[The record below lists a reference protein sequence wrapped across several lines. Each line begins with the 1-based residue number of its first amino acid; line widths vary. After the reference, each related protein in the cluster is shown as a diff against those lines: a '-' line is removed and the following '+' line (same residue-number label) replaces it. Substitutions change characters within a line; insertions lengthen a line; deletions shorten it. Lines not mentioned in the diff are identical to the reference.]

1 MSLQPIFP
9 TPLEQLRF
17 IAQLFDLPI
26 KNKKALDD
34 KVDDK
39 NVRQELMWSFIKE
52 TWFEPLEKILPKEL
66 AEIMNRYFAQ
76 YLFRY
81 LKGVVGQISVDG
93 MSRDELMPIL
103 AHYFFSTGAYM
114 FLAHEIPDDIPYPR
128 LELLLDYETKSVGMI
143 LDWLPN
149 NFPVWRTYLGTLQT
163 KEEKDK
169 IERWKRGEYLPSYQ
183 AILLLKPKKLTKEEE
198 YDWGIIAFWLL
209 IARALDETRK
219 LQQPEIFQHMNMM
232 AFIEINYGLKAMLH
246 KTYLLINHA
255 IHKMQTTNNAEL
267 LKEPLK
273 IFLELNSN
281 LLSLDKEKDESAQ
294 DKAFR
299 ELNIARSIAE
309 NHQRLEYSAHYW
321 NWLEARWHL
330 LSGNLKQAVAL
341 YETAFHQSLFCM
353 GGTLKNWIVEARIA
367 TAFLEKQYGSSQ
379 RKFLAHLKNAMILFD
394 YEMES
399 THKEA
404 TKLNHKDVVTD
415 WEVETWAK
423 EFHQKFPKQ
432 GWFTNVHYT
441 DGLPIINSITTEDI
455 AKLKPDY
462 RNPNKKITIGGR
474 KKPQLIWF
482 IALAHIKG
490 ADTCLE
496 IMKNLLE
503 AGADVNQLSDTNE
516 SALLYSLEMLNVG
529 EPELFYTPHDRR
541 FFDLLIQYHHTK
553 ETVNA
558 TTIKREKFPLFYAV
572 ASGRPDVVKKLL
584 EKDAEVDKVNFQ
596 GITSLYQCIQ
606 MINQFS
612 KGKDF
617 LISQMAQ
624 TQQAK
629 NWNQQEIEFLR
640 RERAATSIPINSF
653 MQNISE
659 HKNLFNMIQE
669 MIFKEMFQSF
679 EKYSS
684 IQHMEEMAYLLLDA
698 GADPNFPHNIQA
710 LKGYTPLMMAIEAN
724 NPNVFNYMKDKG
736 GDTTLLAQSN
746 GMSFTCADIKHEWN
760 SDKIML

>member
-1 MSLQPIFP
+1 MSLKPIFP

-93 MSRDELMPIL
+93 MSREELIPIL
-103 AHYFFSTGAYM
+103 AHYYFPTSVYM
-114 FLAHEIPDDIPYPR
+114 FLVHKIPNGIPYPR
-128 LELLLDYETKSVGMI
+128 RELLLDYETKSVGMI

-149 NFPVWRTYLGTLQT
+149 NFPVWQTYLDTLKT

-183 AILLLKPKKLTKEEE
+183 AILLLKPKKLTKKEL

-219 LQQPEIFQHMNMM
+219 LQQPEIFKYMKMM
-232 AFIEINYGLKAMLH
+232 AFINVHYGLKAMVYETDLM
-246 KTYLLINHA
+246 INDA
-255 IHKMQTTNNAEL
+255 IHKVKTTKNAEL
-267 LKEPLK
+267 LNEHLK
-273 IFLELNSN
+273 IFFELYSN
-281 LLSLDKEKDESAQ
+281 LLSLDKEKDEFAQ
-294 DKAFR
+294 DKAFQK
-299 ELNIARSIAE
+299 LNIARSIAE

-330 LSGNLKQAVAL
+330 LSGNLKQAVTL

-353 GGTLKNWIVEARIA
+353 GDALKNWIVEARIA
-367 TAFLEKQYGSSQ
+367 TAFLEKQYGISQ

-415 WEVETWAK
+415 WEVEAWAK
-423 EFHQKFPKQ
+423 EFHRQFPKQ
-432 GWFTNVHYT
+432 GWFTNVHYP
-441 DGLPIINSITTEDI
+441 DGLPAILFINTEDI
-455 AKLKPDY
+455 ANLKPDY
-462 RNPNKKITIGGR
+462 RNPNKKITIRGR

-482 IALAHIKG
+482 IALAYRKG
-490 ADTCLE
+490 AATCLE
-496 IMKNLLE
+496 IIKNLLE

-516 SALLYSLEMLNVG
+516 SALLFTIEMLDLE
-529 EPELFYTPHDRR
+529 EPSASQDRR
-541 FFDLLIQYHHTK
+541 FFDLLVQYPHTK
-553 ETVNA
+553 ETINA
-558 TTIKREKFPLFYAV
+558 LTAKREKFPLFSAV
-572 ASGRPDVVKKLL
+572 KSGVLMLCEHYCRWVQKWIKL
-584 EKDAEVDKVNFQ
+584 
-596 GITSLYQCIQ
+596 
-606 MINQFS
+606 
-612 KGKDF
+612 
-617 LISQMAQ
+617 
-624 TQQAK
+624 
-629 NWNQQEIEFLR
+629 
-640 RERAATSIPINSF
+640 
-653 MQNISE
+653 
-659 HKNLFNMIQE
+659 
-669 MIFKEMFQSF
+669 IFKES
-679 EKYSS
+679 
-684 IQHMEEMAYLLLDA
+684 LLC
-698 GADPNFPHNIQA
+698 I
-710 LKGYTPLMMAIEAN
+710 
-724 NPNVFNYMKDKG
+724 NVFK
-736 GDTTLLAQSN
+736 
-746 GMSFTCADIKHEWN
+746 
-760 SDKIML
+760 

>member
-93 MSRDELMPIL
+93 MSREELMPIL

-114 FLAHEIPDDIPYPR
+114 FLAHEIPDDMPYPR

-143 LDWLPN
+143 LDWLN
-149 NFPVWRTYLGTLQT
+149 DFPVWQNYLDTLKT

-183 AILLLKPKKLTKEEE
+183 AILLLKPKKLTKKEQ
-198 YDWGIIAFWLL
+198 YDWGVIAFWLL

-219 LQQPEIFQHMNMM
+219 LQQPGIFKCMNIMLS
-232 AFIEINYGLKAMLH
+232 IEVNYGLKAMVYETNLVM
-246 KTYLLINHA
+246 NHT
-255 IHKMQTTNNAEL
+255 IHKVKTTKNAEL
-267 LKEPLK
+267 LNEHLK
-273 IFLELNSN
+273 IFVELTSD
-281 LLSLDKEKDESAQ
+281 LLSLHKAKDEFAQ
-294 DKAFR
+294 DKAFQK
-299 ELNIARSIAE
+299 LNIARSIAE
-309 NHQRLEYSAHYW
+309 NHQRLGYSAHYW

-353 GGTLKNWIVEARIA
+353 GDALKNWIVEARIA
-367 TAFLEKQYGSSQ
+367 TAFLEKQYGISQ

-415 WEVETWAK
+415 WEVEAWAK
-423 EFHQKFPKQ
+423 EFHRQFPKQ
-432 GWFTNVHYT
+432 GWFTNVHYP
-441 DGLPIINSITTEDI
+441 DGLPEILFINTEDVE
-455 AKLKPDY
+455 KLKPDY

-482 IALAHIKG
+482 IALEHIKG

-516 SALLYSLEMLNVG
+516 SALLFAIEMLDLK
-529 EPELFYTPHDRR
+529 EPSASQDRR
-541 FFDLLIQYHHTK
+541 FFDLLAQYPHAI
-553 ETVNA
+553 ETINA
-558 TTIKREKFPLFYAV
+558 LTAKREKFPLFSAV
-572 ASGRPDVVKKLL
+572 NSGRPDVVRTLL
-584 EKDAEVDKVNFQ
+584 QMGAEVDKVNFQ
-596 GITSLYQCIQ
+596 GITSLYQCIG
-606 MINQFS
+606 MINRFS
-612 KGKDF
+612 KGKGF
-617 LISQMAQ
+617 SISQMAQ
-624 TQQAK
+624 TRQAN

-640 RERAATSIPINSF
+640 RERAVTGIPMNSF
-653 MQNISE
+653 IRNTPELEKIY
-659 HKNLFNMIQE
+659 NMVQE
-669 MIFKEMFQSF
+669 MMFKKMFQSF

-684 IQHMEEMAYLLLDA
+684 IQHMEEIAYLLLDA
-698 GADPNFPHNIQA
+698 GADPNFPHNIQT

-736 GDTTLLAQSN
+736 GDTTLLVQSN
-746 GMSFTCADIKHEWN
+746 GMSFTCADIKHRWN
-760 SDKIML
+760 SDKIVL